1 MASKIPLLKLN
12 TGFQMPIFGLGT
24 WKSQPGEV
32 NRAVQDAIDVGYRLI
47 DCAYAYGNEKEVG
60 DAIQTKIKAGVIKRE
75 DIFVTSKLWNTFHTK
90 DRVLK
95 GIKESLANLQLD
107 YLDLYL
113 IHWPMG
119 FKEGDE
125 LFPRGAD
132 EQIIFSEADFLD
144 TWKAMEELPGLGV
157 TKSIGV
163 SNFNKDQLL
172 RILEN
177 SKITPAVNQVECHPY
192 LNQAKLFEFC
202 QSKGIVL
209 NGYSPLGSPD
219 RPWAKPD
226 DIKLLDDP
234 KLKEVGA
241 KYGKSPAQ
249 VVFRWLVQRGI
260 VAIPKTVSK
269 ARLAENQNIFDFTLS
284 PEDLAYVNTFNRPD
298 GRVCHLSWNSHHTY
312 YPFATEF

>member
-1 MASKIPLLKLN
+1 MGPKIPTLKLN
-12 TGFQMPIFGLGT
+12 SGFQMPAFGLGT
-24 WKSQPGEV
+24 WKSPPGEV

-60 DAIQTKIKAGVIKRE
+60 DAIQTKIKEGVIKRE

-90 DRVLK
+90 ERVLK
-95 GIKESLANLQLD
+95 NIKETLANLQLD

-125 LFPRGAD
+125 LFPRHEDGNIVFSDAD
-132 EQIIFSEADFLD
+132 YLD
-144 TWKAMEELPGLGV
+144 TWKAMEELPGLGL

-163 SNFNKDQLL
+163 SNFNKDQLQRVL
-172 RILEN
+172 DN
-177 SKITPAVNQVECHPY
+177 SQIVPAVNQVECHPY
-192 LNQAKLFEFC
+192 LNQAKLHEFC
-202 QSKGIVL
+202 KSKGIVL

-234 KLKEVGA
+234 KLREVGE
-241 KYGKSPAQ
+241 KYKKSPAQ
-249 VVFRWLVQRGI
+249 VVLRWLIQREI
-260 VAIPKTVSK
+260 IAIPKSVSK
-269 ARLAENQNIFDFTLS
+269 NRLAENLNIFDFTLS
-284 PEDLAYVNTFNRPD
+284 PEDMAYVNTFSRLD
-298 GRVCHLSWNSHHTY
+298 GRVCHLTWNAHHKY
-312 YPFATEF
+312 YPFSTEY